1 MPDTTDIDAVA
12 DAVLERLDP
21 GTVIDNTIILSKRQ
35 LLAIAG
41 SGLGAGGLAAL
52 GISEASAQ
60 TGPAGQVGTDT
71 EPVDVEAWDLDVANL
86 INGSGVLSEG
96 DGTERQVRIIAN
108 GADDPDGADPEDIIF
123 EEES

>member
-21 GTVIDNTIILSKRQ
+21 GTVIDDKIILSKRQ

-71 EPVDVEAWDLDVANL
+71 EPVDVQAWDLNVANEVTGEL
-86 INGSGVLSEG
+86 PMAGNNLDTVGNIQVDGVPL
-96 DGTERQVRIIAN
+96 DATDDVNFITE
-108 GADDPDGADPEDIIF
+108 
-123 EEES
+123 

>member
-1 MPDTTDIDAVA
+1 MQQNPDIDAVA

-21 GTVIDNTIILSKRQ
+21 GTVIDNKIILSKRQ

-52 GISEASAQ
+52 GISEASAEEA
-60 TGPAGQVGTDT
+60 AGQVGTDT
-71 EPVDVEAWDLDVANL
+71 EPVDVQAWDLDVANL
-86 INGSGVLSEG
+86 INGGGVLSEG
-96 DGTERQVRIIAN
+96 DENERQIWIIAN